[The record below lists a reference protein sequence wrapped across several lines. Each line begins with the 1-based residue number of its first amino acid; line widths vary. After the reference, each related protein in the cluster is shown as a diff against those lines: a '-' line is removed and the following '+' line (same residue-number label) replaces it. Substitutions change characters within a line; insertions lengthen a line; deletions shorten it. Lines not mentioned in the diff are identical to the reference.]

1 LLAGDADIMK
11 PSVLIIDDEQSM
23 CDLLQTDLRLR
34 DFAPCCV
41 TSSKDAFEA
50 FSRQEFEVV
59 LTDLK
64 MPGIDGIQLCSRLVE
79 KRPDVPV
86 VVMTAFGSL
95 ETAVA
100 AIRAGAYDFVTKP
113 IEMELLAMILS
124 RAVERRRLQQQVRHL
139 SETLR
144 QSARFEEL
152 LGESA
157 AMQKLYDQLSQV
169 ADSEATVL
177 ITGESGTG
185 KELVAKALHQRCR
198 RRAKPFVAVNCA
210 ALPDALLESELF
222 GHFKG
227 AFTDARA
234 ERKGLFLQAEGGTLL
249 LDEIG
254 EMPLSMQAKLLR
266 ALEENKVRPLGGER
280 EVDFDVRILAATNR
294 DLETAVEEGR
304 FRQDLFFR
312 VNVIQLAVP
321 PLRSRGADTLLLAQH
336 FVEIFAGRAQK
347 RVAGISDAVAGKLLA
362 YSWPGNV
369 RELRNVVERA
379 VALTRHD
386 KLTSDDLPEKIR
398 DFRGS
403 QVVISGNDPGELT
416 TLEEVERRYI
426 LHVIECLGDNRTLA
440 ARTLGLDR
448 KTLYRKLRQYGIL
461 RENAD

>member
-1 LLAGDADIMK
+1 MN

-34 DFAPCCV
+34 DFLPCCV
-41 TSSKDAFEA
+41 TSAKEA
-50 FSRQEFEVV
+50 LELFPQREFEVV

-64 MPGIDGIQLCSRLVE
+64 MPGIDGIQLCSQLVQS
-79 KRPDVPV
+79 RPDIPV

-95 ETAVA
+95 ETAIA

-113 IEMELLAMILS
+113 IEMELLAMILG
-124 RAVERRRLQQQVRHL
+124 RAVERRRLQQQVRQL
-139 SETLR
+139 SEAVR

-152 LGESA
+152 LGESI
-157 AMQKLYDQLSQV
+157 AMKRLYDQLSRV

-222 GHFKG
+222 GHTKG

-266 ALEENKVRPLGGER
+266 ALEENKVRPLGGDR
-280 EVDFDVRILAATNR
+280 EVEFDVRILAATNR
-294 DLETAVEEGR
+294 DLETSVEEGR

-321 PLRSRGADTLLLAQH
+321 ALRSRGTDTLLLAQH
-336 FVEIFAGRAQK
+336 FIETFAARSQK
-347 RVAGISDAVAGKLLA
+347 PVIGISDTVADKLLA

-386 KLTSDDLPEKIR
+386 KLTIDDLPEKIR
-398 DFRGS
+398 DFHGS
-403 QVVISGNDPGELT
+403 QVVIAGNDPGELT
-416 TLEEVERRYI
+416 TLEEIERRYI
-426 LHVIECLGDNRTLA
+426 LHVLQCLGDNRTLA
-440 ARTLGLDR
+440 AKTLGLDR
-448 KTLYRKLRQYGIL
+448 KTLYRKLRQFGVI
-461 RENAD
+461 RDDME

>member
-1 LLAGDADIMK
+1 MK

-23 CDLLQTDLRLR
+23 CDMLHTDLRLR

-41 TSSKDAFEA
+41 TSAQASVGSIF
-50 FSRQEFEVV
+50 RQDFEVV

-79 KRPDVPV
+79 SRPDVPV

-95 ETAVA
+95 ETAIA
-100 AIRAGAYDFVTKP
+100 AMRAGAYDFVTKP

-124 RAVERRRLQQQVRHL
+124 RAVERRRLQQQVRQL

-152 LGESA
+152 LGEST
-157 AMQKLYDQLSQV
+157 AMQKLYDQLSRV

-185 KELVAKALHQRCR
+185 KELVAKALHQRSR

-210 ALPDALLESELF
+210 ALPDTLLESELF
-222 GHFKG
+222 GHVKG

-254 EMPLSMQAKLLR
+254 EMPLAMQAKLLR
-266 ALEENKVRPLGGER
+266 ALEESKIRPLGGER
-280 EVDFDVRILAATNR
+280 EIEFDVRILAATNR

-321 PLRSRGADTLLLAQH
+321 PLRVRGDRSAAVGPAFRRDIRRPGEETRCRSFPKRSPTSCSLIL
-336 FVEIFAGRAQK
+336 GRATC
-347 RVAGISDAVAGKLLA
+347 ANCEMS
-362 YSWPGNV
+362 S
-369 RELRNVVERA
+369 
-379 VALTRHD
+379 
-386 KLTSDDLPEKIR
+386 
-398 DFRGS
+398 
-403 QVVISGNDPGELT
+403 SGRSP
-416 TLEEVERRYI
+416 
-426 LHVIECLGDNRTLA
+426 
-440 ARTLGLDR
+440 
-448 KTLYRKLRQYGIL
+448 
-461 RENAD
+461 

>member
-1 LLAGDADIMK
+1 MK
-11 PSVLIIDDEQSM
+11 PHVLIIDDERSM
-23 CDLLQTDLRLR
+23 CDMLEADLRLR

-41 TSSKDAFEA
+41 TSAKEA
-50 FSRQEFEVV
+50 LELFSQQEFEVV

-64 MPGIDGIQLCSRLVE
+64 MPGIDGIQLCSRLVAS
-79 KRPDVPV
+79 RPDVPV

-95 ETAVA
+95 ETAIA
-100 AIRAGAYDFVTKP
+100 AMRAGAYDFVTKP

-124 RAVERRRLQQQVRHL
+124 RAIERRRLQQQVHQL

-144 QSARFEEL
+144 KSARFEEL

-157 AMQKLYDQLSQV
+157 VMQKLYDQLSQV

-185 KELVAKALHQRCR
+185 KELVARALHQRSR

-210 ALPDALLESELF
+210 ALPDTLLESELF
-222 GHFKG
+222 GHVKG

-266 ALEENKVRPLGGER
+266 ALEESKVRPLGGER
-280 EVDFDVRILAATNR
+280 EVEFDVRILAATNR

-304 FRQDLFFR
+304 FREDLFFR

-321 PLRSRGADTLLLAQH
+321 PLRSRGADTLLLVQH
-336 FVEIFAGRAQK
+336 FIEIFSGRAQK
-347 RVAGISDAVAGKLLA
+347 PVDGIADAVADKLLS

-386 KLTSDDLPEKIR
+386 KLTIDDLPEKIR

-403 QVVISGNDPGELT
+403 QVVIAGNDPGELT
-416 TLEEVERRYI
+416 SLEEVERRYI
-426 LHVIECLGDNRTLA
+426 LHVIQCLGDNRTLA
-440 ARTLGLDR
+440 AKTLGLDR

-461 RENAD
+461 RDAAD

>member
-1 LLAGDADIMK
+1 MK

-23 CDLLQTDLRLR
+23 CDMLHTDLRLR

-41 TSSKDAFEA
+41 TSAQQALEA
-50 FSRQEFEVV
+50 FSRQDFEVV

-79 KRPDVPV
+79 SRPDVPV

-95 ETAVA
+95 ESAIA
-100 AIRAGAYDFVTKP
+100 AMRAGAYDFVTKP

-124 RAVERRRLQQQVRHL
+124 RAVERRRLQQQVHQL
-139 SETLR
+139 SETLK

-152 LGESA
+152 LGEST
-157 AMQKLYDQLSQV
+157 AMQKLYDQLARV

-185 KELVAKALHQRCR
+185 KELVAKALHQRSR
-198 RRAKPFVAVNCA
+198 RRDKPFVAVNCA
-210 ALPDALLESELF
+210 ALPDTLLESELF
-222 GHFKG
+222 GHVKG

-254 EMPLSMQAKLLR
+254 EMPPSMQAKLLR
-266 ALEENKVRPLGGER
+266 ALEESKIRPLGAER
-280 EVDFDVRILAATNR
+280 EIEFDVRILAATNR

-312 VNVIQLAVP
+312 VNVIQLAIP
-321 PLRSRGADTLLLAQH
+321 PLRFRGTDPLLLAQH
-336 FVEIFAGRAQK
+336 FVEAFAAQAK
-347 RVAGISDAVAGKLLA
+347 RRVVGLAETVADKLLA

-386 KLTSDDLPEKIR
+386 KLTVDDLPEKIR
-398 DFRGS
+398 DFRAS
-403 QVVISGNDPGELT
+403 QVVIAGSDPGELT
-416 TLEEVERRYI
+416 SLEEVERRYI
-426 LHVIECLGDNRTLA
+426 LHVMQCLGDNRTLA
-440 ARTLGLDR
+440 AKTLGLDR
-448 KTLYRKLRQYGIL
+448 KTLYRKLRQYGVI
-461 RENAD
+461 RDTAE